1 MGVSQSRSEP
11 DENVFHSE
19 TPISFSPD
27 VVNQLS
33 NRLESP
39 ETSPERQTILDA
51 HIRTRI
57 QHELEHLRREEEHVQ
72 GEIERALEK
81 ENLDRERAMAGDA
94 LEGDGSGAGEVRSS
108 TVLRGDLEE
117 VQGKIS
123 RYQSRKEL
131 TEYPEVK
138 SRGDAVVE
146 CYRRNPATS
155 LNCGKEVDQF
165 KISVAKL
172 EQDYF
177 KTLH

>member
-1 MGVSQSRSEP
+1 
-11 DENVFHSE
+11 
-19 TPISFSPD
+19 
-27 VVNQLS
+27 
-33 NRLESP
+33 
-39 ETSPERQTILDA
+39 
-51 HIRTRI
+51 
-57 QHELEHLRREEEHVQ
+57 
-72 GEIERALEK
+72 
-81 ENLDRERAMAGDA
+81 MAGDA

-146 CYRRNPATS
+146 CYRYASCKLIHLEHFFDMVVGENPATS

-172 EQDYF
+172 EQVCPIYLKSSILVLIF
-177 KTLH
+177 PSGLL

>member
-1 MGVSQSRSEP
+1 MRCRAYFFLQ
-11 DENVFHSE
+11 
-19 TPISFSPD
+19 FSPD

-146 CYRRNPATS
+146 CYRYASCKLIHLEHFFDMVVGEILPRRLTA
-155 LNCGKEVDQF
+155 GKRL
-165 KISVAKL
+165 ISSKYL
-172 EQDYF
+172 LQN
-177 KTLH
+177 